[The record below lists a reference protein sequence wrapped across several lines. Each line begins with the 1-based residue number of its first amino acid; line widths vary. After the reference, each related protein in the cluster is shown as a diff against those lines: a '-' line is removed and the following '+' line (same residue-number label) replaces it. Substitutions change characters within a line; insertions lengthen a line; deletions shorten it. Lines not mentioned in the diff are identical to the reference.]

1 MCPHIL
7 LHTADLQEPAARE
20 ISLQLRKA
28 YYSTSMSMCPHTP
41 TNYMLQICKSQQQQ
55 REVEEEK
62 SAAQQA
68 AAAADEK
75 RLAADTELAHMRAQ
89 VLISCML

>member
-1 MCPHIL
+1 
-7 LHTADLQEPAARE
+7 
-20 ISLQLRKA
+20 
-28 YYSTSMSMCPHTP
+28 
-41 TNYMLQICKSQQQQ
+41 MLQICKSQQQQ